1 MSVKTVKAVING
13 TTHTLTYSSSSGK
26 YEATIT
32 APNQSSYP
40 ETNHYFN
47 VQLTAE
53 DDAGNETT
61 IDSTDPTLGDNLKLY
76 VKEKT
81 PPVIRITA
89 PTESSTLTNNKPT
102 ITWTVTD
109 ADSGVNPS
117 TISIKIDSGSV
128 IKSGIT
134 KTASGKGYTCSYV
147 PTTALTDGSHTIVVN
162 ASDYDG
168 NPADD
173 KSVTFKVDTTAPT
186 LSVTSPTNNLIT
198 NTAKLT
204 VTGTTND
211 VTSSPVTVKITLNSK
226 NQGAVTVE
234 SSGAFSKAVTL
245 ASGVNTIVIT
255 ATDSVGKASSVTRTV
270 TLDTGAP
277 VFNSVTITP
286 NPVDAGQTYVISVDV
301 TD

>member
-1 MSVKTVKAVING
+1 MSVKTVKAIING
-13 TTHTLTYSSSSGK
+13 ETYDLTYSSSSGK

-61 IDSTDPTLGDNLKLY
+61 IDSTDPTLGENLKLY

-81 PPVIRITA
+81 PPVITITS
-89 PTESSTLTNNKPT
+89 PTEGAMITNNTPN

-109 ADSGVNPS
+109 DDSGVDPD
-117 TISIKIDSGSV
+117 TITIKIDTDAVTST
-128 IKSGIT
+128 GIT
-134 KTASGKGYTCSYV
+134 NTPSGNGFNCSYT
-147 PTTALTDGSHTIVVN
+147 PTTLADGRHTITVN

-168 NPADD
+168 NAATTQ
-173 KSVTFKVDTTAPT
+173 SVTFKVDTTPPA
-186 LSVTSPTNNLIT
+186 LSVSSPAAGLIT
-198 NTAKLT
+198 NTAALT
-204 VTGTTND
+204 VSGTTND
-211 VTSSPVTVKITLNSK
+211 ATSSPVMVKITLNGED
-226 NQGAVTVE
+226 QGTLSVGA
-234 SSGAFSKAVTL
+234 SGTFSKTVTL
-245 ASGVNTIVIT
+245 KQGNNTIVVT
-255 ATDSVGKASSVTRTV
+255 ATDGAGKSSSVTRTV

-277 VFNSVTITP
+277 VFNSVTITL

>member
-47 VQLTAE
+47 VQLTAK

-61 IDSTDPTLGDNLKLY
+61 IDSTDPTLGENLKLY

-81 PPVIRITA
+81 PPVITVTS
-89 PTESSTLTNNKPT
+89 PTEGATLTNNTPT

-109 ADSGVNPS
+109 NDSGVDPS
-117 TISIKIDSGSV
+117 TITIKIDATAATST
-128 IKSGIT
+128 GIT
-134 KTASGKGYTCSYV
+134 NTPSGNGFTCSYT
-147 PTTALTDGSHTIVVN
+147 PSALGDGKHTITIN

-168 NPADD
+168 NAATA
-173 KSVTFKVDTTAPT
+173 KTVTFKVDTVPPT
-186 LSVTSPTNNLIT
+186 LSVTAPTDNLIT
-198 NTAKLT
+198 NTAALT
-204 VTGTTND
+204 ITGTTND

-226 NQGAVTVE
+226 DQGAVTVK

-255 ATDSVGKASSVTRTV
+255 ATDNAGKSSSVTRTV

>member
-61 IDSTDPTLGDNLKLY
+61 IDSTDPTLGENLKLY

-81 PPVIRITA
+81 PPVITITS
-89 PTESSTLTNNKPT
+89 PTEGATITDYTPN

-109 ADSGVNPS
+109 NDSGVDPN
-117 TISIKIDSGSV
+117 TITVKIDAAAATST
-128 IKSGIT
+128 GIT
-134 KTASGKGYTCSYV
+134 NTPSGNGFSCNYTSS
-147 PTTALTDGSHTIVVN
+147 ALRDGEHTITIN

-168 NPADD
+168 NAATA
-173 KSVTFKVDTTAPT
+173 KTVTFKLDTVPPT
-186 LSVTSPTNNLIT
+186 LSVTAPTNNLIT
-198 NTAKLT
+198 NTAALT
-204 VTGTTND
+204 ITGTTND
-211 VTSSPVTVKITLNSK
+211 VTSPPVTVKITLNSTD
-226 NQGAVTVE
+226 QGAVTVE

-255 ATDSVGKASSVTRTV
+255 ATDSIGKSSSVTRTV

>member
-26 YEATIT
+26 YEAIIT

-61 IDSTDPTLGDNLKLY
+61 IDSTDPTLGENLKLY

-81 PPVIRITA
+81 PPVITVTS
-89 PTESSTLTNNKPT
+89 PTEGATVTNYRPT

-109 ADSGVNPS
+109 ADSGVNPD
-117 TISIKIDSGSV
+117 TISITIDSDSA
-128 IKSGIT
+128 ITSGIT
-134 KTASGKGYTCSYV
+134 KTPSGTTYNCSYK
-147 PTTALTDGSHTIVVN
+147 PTAFRDGQHTVSFN
-162 ASDYDG
+162 TSDFDG
-168 NPADD
+168 NPAAV
-173 KSVTFKVDTTAPT
+173 KTVTFKIDTVPPTLNVTAPI
-186 LSVTSPTNNLIT
+186 NNLIT
-198 NTAKLT
+198 NTAALT
-204 VTGTTND
+204 ITGTTND
-211 VTSSPVTVKITLNSK
+211 VTSSPVTVKITLNSED
-226 NQGAVTVE
+226 QGAVTVE

-255 ATDSVGKASSVTRTV
+255 ATDSAGKSSSVTRTV

-286 NPVDAGQTYVISVDV
+286 NPVDAGQTYIISVDV
-301 TD
+301 TDA

>member
-61 IDSTDPTLGDNLKLY
+61 IDSTDPTLGENLKLY
-76 VKEKT
+76 VKET
-81 PPVIRITA
+81 TA
-89 PTESSTLTNNKPT
+89 PTITIISPSTGATTTTTPVQ
-102 ITWTVTD
+102 IEFTVTD
-109 ADSGVNPS
+109 TGSGVDESSVVIHVNGHTS
-117 TISIKIDSGSV
+117 SNFAIHDAIENGYRFVYRAISFVQEGENSV
-128 IKSGIT
+128 
-134 KTASGKGYTCSYV
+134 YV
-147 PTTALTDGSHTIVVN
+147 V

-168 NPADD
+168 NEAT
-173 KSVTFKVDTTAPT
+173 SSTSTFTHDNTPPSLNVTAPT
-186 LSVTSPTNNLIT
+186 EGLVTNSTS
-198 NTAKLT
+198 LT

-211 VTSSPVTVKITLNSK
+211 VTSSPVTVTITVNSVD
-226 NQGAVTVE
+226 QGTVTVE
-234 SSGAFSKAVTL
+234 EDGTFSKEVTLTSGANAI
-245 ASGVNTIVIT
+245 IVT
-255 ATDSVGKASSVTRTV
+255 ATDMAGLTSSVTRNVTV
-270 TLDTGAP
+270 DTGAP

-286 NPVDAGQTYVISVDV
+286 NPVDAGQTYIISVDV
-301 TD
+301 TDA

>member
-61 IDSTDPTLGDNLKLY
+61 IDSTDSTLGDNLKLY

-81 PPVIRITA
+81 PPVITITS
-89 PTESSTLTNNKPT
+89 PTEGATITNNTPN

-109 ADSGVNPS
+109 NDSGVDPD
-117 TISIKIDSGSV
+117 TITIKIDTAAATST
-128 IKSGIT
+128 GIT
-134 KTASGKGYTCSYV
+134 NTPSGNGFNCSYT
-147 PTTALTDGSHTIVVN
+147 PTTLTDGEHTITVN

-168 NPADD
+168 NAATA
-173 KSVTFKVDTTAPT
+173 KSVTFKVDTVPPT
-186 LSVTSPTNNLIT
+186 LSVTAPTNNLIT

-211 VTSSPVTVKITLNSK
+211 VTSSPVTVKITLNSTD
-226 NQGAVTVE
+226 QGAVTVQ
-234 SSGAFSKAVTL
+234 SNGSFSKSISL
-245 ASGVNTIVIT
+245 NPGVNTIVIT
-255 ATDSVGKASSVTRTV
+255 ATDSAGKASSVTRTV